1 METSIQSRSRGT
13 APRSPYAGIA
23 LGIVCP
29 MANEAATAIRFVDA
43 VLAECEAYEL
53 ESVTLFVILDTVS
66 RDDTRK
72 LLASHR
78 AVQPQ
83 LRVIWAPETQG
94 VADAYVRGYREAIA
108 AGCDWILEIDGG
120 FSHEPT
126 DIGVFL
132 EAMASGN
139 DCVFGSRFRE
149 GGENL
154 GTLRRRIISRG
165 GTALTNLLLGTKLTD
180 MTSGFQLFTQ
190 DALETV
196 LANGIRSKGPFFQT
210 EMKVHCRNLRVE
222 EIPIHYNAGSH
233 GVGRRAITESLVT
246 LFKLFRRRLVG
257 DL

>member
-1 METSIQSRSRGT
+1 
-13 APRSPYAGIA
+13 
-23 LGIVCP
+23 